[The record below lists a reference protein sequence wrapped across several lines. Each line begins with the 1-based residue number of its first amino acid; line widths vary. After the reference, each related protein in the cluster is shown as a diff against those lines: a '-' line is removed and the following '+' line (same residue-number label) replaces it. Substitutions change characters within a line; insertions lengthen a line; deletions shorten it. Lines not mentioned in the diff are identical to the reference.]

1 MRHTLSILLLLLGI
15 NPIIAQ
21 TSLSTNSATICSGG
35 NTTVTATNLDQ
46 TVTFIWTSFNGQPSQ
61 TGNFLN
67 VASATQS
74 DTWTC
79 TTNNT
84 NSQPIDSDIFTVT
97 VNALPVVSAGAN
109 QTLCAGT
116 SVTLSGSGAVS
127 YTWNNNV
134 QNGVTFTPTSTQTY
148 TVTGTD
154 ANGCTNT
161 DQAIVTV
168 NPTPVIPTQN
178 ISACSGTIFTS
189 NPQNNIP
196 TTIIPNGTTYTWTQ
210 PIVTGNITG
219 GSAQNNQATIS
230 QTLINPTNLQQT
242 ATYTV
247 TPTSG
252 SCVGA
257 NFTVIVTVNPTP
269 ILPTQTQT
277 ICSGNPFLIS
287 PTNGAGNTVP
297 SGTTYS
303 WTNPTV
309 TGGIIGGSVH
319 NNQANISQT
328 LTNPTNVAQTAT
340 YTVTPLSGI
349 CQGINF
355 QVVVTVNPLPVLT
368 PSASQTICGGTPTTL
383 TSFSNSVAGGTIS
396 WTLSNPGLVPGT
408 ITGYQTSGI
417 GQIPVSTINNT
428 GTAPYTLSY
437 QVTPTANGCSGSA
450 STYTITV
457 NPLPVTN
464 FSSANQIICS
474 GGNTNAVNLTSPTG
488 SVSILWSVPGG
499 VPANI
504 ANFNPTS
511 GTSTIPSFANLTNS
525 TNSPITISIQAQSTT
540 TGAALCNGALA
551 TYTITVNPIPSLILP
566 SNQTICGGLSTSSSG
581 FFNTVNGG
589 SFSYTLQN
597 SGNIPAN
604 VTGYAPSGT
613 GQIPPVVINNVG
625 TNAHTLS
632 YSITPIANNCSGT
645 PSNYTITVNP
655 AAITTFSELNQSIC
669 SGGNTNAVN
678 LSSTTNG
685 VSFSWSVQ
693 GGAPANIGNFNTV
706 SGSSTI
712 PVYSNLTNTT
722 NAPITITFVAQA
734 SASGPANC
742 IGVLATYTITVIPL
756 PSMTSAISTSVCSGT
771 ALNFNLAATIGSTY
785 SWLAASNANV
795 NSESTIA
802 VISSTINDNLTQST
816 FNPQNVIYTV
826 TPTSTVGLCVGSPQI
841 VTITV
846 NPLPSMTS
854 GSSTQVCSGTPLNFG
869 LLSSIPSSYSWIA
882 AGNANVNGEST
893 IAVNSSTINNNL
905 TQSTLIPQNVV
916 YTVTPTSTVGSCA
929 GSPQTITIT
938 VKPLPVMTSVSSTP
952 VCSGTPLNFI
962 LTSTIGST
970 YSWVATNNVN
980 VNNESTTAVIS
991 STINDNLTQSTFI
1004 PQNVVYTVTP
1014 TSTGGSCTGNF
1025 QIVTIT
1031 VNPLPSMSSGSST
1044 QVCSGTPLNFNLA
1057 ATIGS
1062 TYSWVATNNAN
1073 VNNESTSAVISSTI
1087 NNNLTQS
1094 TFIPQNVVYTVTPTS
1109 IGGSCTGSPQIVT
1122 ITVNPLPIMN
1132 TAISTSVCSGTPL
1145 NFNLTSTIGTS
1156 YSWVAASNAIVNG
1169 ESTTAVISPI
1179 INNTLTQSTLNTQ
1192 NVVYTVTPTSTV
1204 GSCIGNQQIVNVTVN
1219 PLPDSTIT
1227 PNGATTFC
1235 SGGSVTLSA
1244 IPNYSSYTWNKDGIV
1259 IPGAASATYF
1269 ATQSGVY
1276 SVSIT
1281 NQYSC
1286 NSMESITVNNLTIP
1300 VAAVSNAS
1308 PANFFCQG
1316 NNTTLNASANCQG
1329 CNLSYQWLVNGT
1341 NTPGTNPSLI
1351 VNATGNYSVVIGN
1364 SLNGIACLDTSN
1376 NIFITSVQI
1385 VPPSFAGLP
1394 DSICVNETFVL
1405 PQLSNN
1411 NIAGTWNPL
1420 IISNQSSSYTFT
1432 PLQGQCASPY
1442 SWNVQLVALPQP
1454 SLGNDLVICAGDST
1468 ILISQGFNSYLWSN
1482 GSSDSSITVAP
1493 SATTQYILS
1502 VTNSLGCVGADSINV
1517 AVNPVPPLPFIS
1529 GSESLC
1535 LNSLNQVYSTTPTV
1549 NWLIWNID
1557 GANIYSGQY
1566 TNEVHLDLTSSDTLW
1581 INLTEHILN
1590 TGCYSTNTL
1599 MVLVDTNASAPP
1611 YVNVLPLGNQNDFL
1625 CAPQAI
1631 GIFRWGKIDKNTNDI
1646 YFYPSVYTY
1655 HNFTVLDTVNYFY
1668 FVDHGELG
1676 CFTRSYYAYPQ
1687 LITSTEELSESTYW
1701 ISPNPVI
1708 NELSINSAKTE
1719 LVWVFIENLEGK
1731 LVFKEEVWTNNPINC
1746 GSFITGMY
1754 FVRIE
1759 KAAEL
1764 NFVKFLKF

>member
-21 TSLSTNSATICSGG
+21 TSLTTYSTTICSGG
-35 NTTVTATNLDQ
+35 NAIVTATNLDQ

-97 VNALPVVSAGAN
+97 VNNVSAGA
-109 QTLCAGT
+109 
-116 SVTLSGSGAVS
+116 LS
-127 YTWNNNV
+127 
-134 QNGVTFTPTSTQTY
+134 
-148 TVTGTD
+148 
-154 ANGCTNT
+154 
-161 DQAIVTV
+161 
-168 NPTPVIPTQN
+168 
-178 ISACSGTIFTS
+178 
-189 NPQNNIP
+189 
-196 TTIIPNGTTYTWTQ
+196 
-210 PIVTGNITG
+210 
-219 GSAQNNQATIS
+219 
-230 QTLINPTNLQQT
+230 
-242 ATYTV
+242 
-247 TPTSG
+247 
-252 SCVGA
+252 
-257 NFTVIVTVNPTP
+257 
-269 ILPTQTQT
+269 QTQT
-277 ICSGNPFLIS
+277 ICSGGDANPFTVTTAATGTGTLSYQWQSSTISAVAGFNDIVGATSATYDPPAGQTLTTYFRLIVTSTLNGIVCTSTSAVLIVFVNNISPSVITNGQTICSGGNPVAFTVTTAAAGTGTLSYQWQSSTISQVAGFTNIANAIQPAYDAPAGLTVTTYYQVIITSTLNGVPCTAISNPLTVFVNTINAQTIAANQTICSNGDPVPFTVTTASSGSGSLSYQWQSSTTSSIAGYSNIIGATISTYDPPAGITVSTYYQVITSSTLNGITCTATSNPLTVTVAAVPFVLDIVSTICSGNPFTIS

-309 TGGIIGGSVH
+309 TLPILGGSVQ

-349 CQGINF
+349 CQGNNF

-368 PSASQTICGGTPTTL
+368 TPSANQTICGGTPTTL
-383 TSFSNSVAGGTIS
+383 TSFSNSVAGGAIS
-396 WTLSNPGLVPGT
+396 WTLSNPLSVPGT
-408 ITGYQTSGI
+408 ITGYPTTGN
-417 GQIPVSTINNT
+417 GQIPVSAINNT
-428 GTAPYTLSY
+428 GTALYILSY

-450 STYTITV
+450 GTYTI
-457 NPLPVTN
+457 
-464 FSSANQIICS
+464 
-474 GGNTNAVNLTSPTG
+474 
-488 SVSILWSVPGG
+488 
-499 VPANI
+499 
-504 ANFNPTS
+504 
-511 GTSTIPSFANLTNS
+511 
-525 TNSPITISIQAQSTT
+525 
-540 TGAALCNGALA
+540 
-551 TYTITVNPIPSLILP
+551 
-566 SNQTICGGLSTSSSG
+566 
-581 FFNTVNGG
+581 
-589 SFSYTLQN
+589 
-597 SGNIPAN
+597 
-604 VTGYAPSGT
+604 
-613 GQIPPVVINNVG
+613 
-625 TNAHTLS
+625 
-632 YSITPIANNCSGT
+632 
-645 PSNYTITVNP
+645 
-655 AAITTFSELNQSIC
+655 
-669 SGGNTNAVN
+669 
-678 LSSTTNG
+678 
-685 VSFSWSVQ
+685 
-693 GGAPANIGNFNTV
+693 
-706 SGSSTI
+706 
-712 PVYSNLTNTT
+712 
-722 NAPITITFVAQA
+722 
-734 SASGPANC
+734 
-742 IGVLATYTITVIPL
+742 
-756 PSMTSAISTSVCSGT
+756 
-771 ALNFNLAATIGSTY
+771 
-785 SWLAASNANV
+785 
-795 NSESTIA
+795 
-802 VISSTINDNLTQST
+802 
-816 FNPQNVIYTV
+816 
-826 TPTSTVGLCVGSPQI
+826 
-841 VTITV
+841 
-846 NPLPSMTS
+846 
-854 GSSTQVCSGTPLNFG
+854 
-869 LLSSIPSSYSWIA
+869 
-882 AGNANVNGEST
+882 
-893 IAVNSSTINNNL
+893 
-905 TQSTLIPQNVV
+905 
-916 YTVTPTSTVGSCA
+916 
-929 GSPQTITIT
+929 
-938 VKPLPVMTSVSSTP
+938 
-952 VCSGTPLNFI
+952 
-962 LTSTIGST
+962 
-970 YSWVATNNVN
+970 
-980 VNNESTTAVIS
+980 
-991 STINDNLTQSTFI
+991 
-1004 PQNVVYTVTP
+1004 
-1014 TSTGGSCTGNF
+1014 
-1025 QIVTIT
+1025 
-1031 VNPLPSMSSGSST
+1031 
-1044 QVCSGTPLNFNLA
+1044 
-1057 ATIGS
+1057 
-1062 TYSWVATNNAN
+1062 
-1073 VNNESTSAVISSTI
+1073 
-1087 NNNLTQS
+1087 
-1094 TFIPQNVVYTVTPTS
+1094 
-1109 IGGSCTGSPQIVT
+1109 
-1122 ITVNPLPIMN
+1122 
-1132 TAISTSVCSGTPL
+1132 
-1145 NFNLTSTIGTS
+1145 
-1156 YSWVAASNAIVNG
+1156 
-1169 ESTTAVISPI
+1169 
-1179 INNTLTQSTLNTQ
+1179 
-1192 NVVYTVTPTSTV
+1192 
-1204 GSCIGNQQIVNVTVN
+1204 TVN

-1235 SGGSVTLSA
+1235 SGGSVALSA
-1244 IPNYSSYTWNKDGIV
+1244 IPNYSSYTWNKNGIV

-1341 NTPGTNPSLI
+1341 NTPETNPSLI
-1351 VNATGNYSVVIGN
+1351 VNTTGNYSVVIGN

-1432 PLQGQCASPY
+1432 PLLGQCASPY

-1502 VTNSLGCVGADSINV
+1502 VTNSFGCVGADSINV
-1517 AVNPVPPLPFIS
+1517 AVNPEPPLPFIS

-1655 HNFTVLDTVNYFY
+1655 HNFTALDTANYFY
-1668 FVDHGELG
+1668 FVDHGEIG
-1676 CFTRSYYAYPQ
+1676 CFTRSYYVYPQ
-1687 LITSTEELSESTYW
+1687 LITSTEELSASTYW
-1701 ISPNPVI
+1701 LSPNPVI

-1719 LVWVFIENLEGK
+1719 LVWVIIENLEGK

-1746 GSFITGMY
+1746 SSFINGMY

-1759 KAAEL
+1759 KAAAL

>member
-46 TVTFIWTSFNGQPSQ
+46 TVTFTWTNQFLIITGSTLNLTSVSQ
-61 TGNFLN
+61 TG
-67 VASATQS
+67 
-74 DTWTC
+74 TWTC
-79 TTNNT
+79 TTYNSNNQ
-84 NSQPIDSDIFTVT
+84 SIDTDIFTVT
-97 VNALPVVSAGAN
+97 VNNVSPSVITNSQTICSGGNPAAFTNTTAATGTGTLSYQWQSSTTSQVAGFTNIQNAIQSTYDAPAGLTVTTYYQVIITSTLNGVPCTAISNPLTVSVNTINAQTIAAN
-109 QTLCAGT
+109 QTICSNGDPVPFTVTVASIGAGITTYQWQVSTTVINGGYTSINLATNSTYDVPAGLNVTSYYQVIST
-116 SVTLSGSGAVS
+116 SVL
-127 YTWNNNV
+127 NNV
-134 QNGVTFTPTSTQTY
+134 T
-148 TVTGTD
+148 
-154 ANGCTNT
+154 CT
-161 DQAIVTV
+161 A
-168 NPTPVIPTQN
+168 
-178 ISACSGTIFTS
+178 TS
-189 NPQNNIP
+189 NP
-196 TTIIPNGTTYTWTQ
+196 
-210 PIVTGNITG
+210 
-219 GSAQNNQATIS
+219 
-230 QTLINPTNLQQT
+230 L
-242 ATYTV
+242 TV
-247 TPTSG
+247 TVAAVPF
-252 SCVGA
+252 VLD
-257 NFTVIVTVNPTP
+257 IVS
-269 ILPTQTQT
+269 T
-277 ICSGNPFLIS
+277 ICSGNPFTIA

-303 WTNPTV
+303 WTNPAV
-309 TGGIIGGSVH
+309 PGGITGGSAQ

-328 LTNPTNVAQTAT
+328 LTNPTNSTQTAT
-340 YTVTPLSGI
+340 YTVTPMSGN
-349 CQGINF
+349 CAGATF
-355 QVVVTVNPLPVLT
+355 LVNILVKPLPMLT
-368 PSASQTICGGTPTTL
+368 LSASQTICGGTPTTL
-383 TSFSNSVAGGTIS
+383 TNFSNSLVGGTIS
-396 WTLSNPGLVPGT
+396 WTLSNPLSVPGT
-408 ITGYQTSGI
+408 VTGYQTSGN
-417 GQIPVSTINNT
+417 GQIPVSTINNG
-428 GTAPYTLSY
+428 GTSPYTLSY

-450 STYTITV
+450 STYTI
-457 NPLPVTN
+457 
-464 FSSANQIICS
+464 
-474 GGNTNAVNLTSPTG
+474 
-488 SVSILWSVPGG
+488 
-499 VPANI
+499 
-504 ANFNPTS
+504 
-511 GTSTIPSFANLTNS
+511 
-525 TNSPITISIQAQSTT
+525 
-540 TGAALCNGALA
+540 
-551 TYTITVNPIPSLILP
+551 
-566 SNQTICGGLSTSSSG
+566 
-581 FFNTVNGG
+581 
-589 SFSYTLQN
+589 
-597 SGNIPAN
+597 
-604 VTGYAPSGT
+604 
-613 GQIPPVVINNVG
+613 
-625 TNAHTLS
+625 
-632 YSITPIANNCSGT
+632 
-645 PSNYTITVNP
+645 
-655 AAITTFSELNQSIC
+655 
-669 SGGNTNAVN
+669 
-678 LSSTTNG
+678 
-685 VSFSWSVQ
+685 
-693 GGAPANIGNFNTV
+693 
-706 SGSSTI
+706 
-712 PVYSNLTNTT
+712 
-722 NAPITITFVAQA
+722 
-734 SASGPANC
+734 
-742 IGVLATYTITVIPL
+742 
-756 PSMTSAISTSVCSGT
+756 
-771 ALNFNLAATIGSTY
+771 
-785 SWLAASNANV
+785 
-795 NSESTIA
+795 
-802 VISSTINDNLTQST
+802 
-816 FNPQNVIYTV
+816 
-826 TPTSTVGLCVGSPQI
+826 
-841 VTITV
+841 
-846 NPLPSMTS
+846 
-854 GSSTQVCSGTPLNFG
+854 
-869 LLSSIPSSYSWIA
+869 
-882 AGNANVNGEST
+882 
-893 IAVNSSTINNNL
+893 
-905 TQSTLIPQNVV
+905 
-916 YTVTPTSTVGSCA
+916 
-929 GSPQTITIT
+929 
-938 VKPLPVMTSVSSTP
+938 
-952 VCSGTPLNFI
+952 
-962 LTSTIGST
+962 
-970 YSWVATNNVN
+970 
-980 VNNESTTAVIS
+980 
-991 STINDNLTQSTFI
+991 
-1004 PQNVVYTVTP
+1004 
-1014 TSTGGSCTGNF
+1014 
-1025 QIVTIT
+1025 
-1031 VNPLPSMSSGSST
+1031 
-1044 QVCSGTPLNFNLA
+1044 
-1057 ATIGS
+1057 
-1062 TYSWVATNNAN
+1062 
-1073 VNNESTSAVISSTI
+1073 
-1087 NNNLTQS
+1087 
-1094 TFIPQNVVYTVTPTS
+1094 
-1109 IGGSCTGSPQIVT
+1109 
-1122 ITVNPLPIMN
+1122 
-1132 TAISTSVCSGTPL
+1132 
-1145 NFNLTSTIGTS
+1145 
-1156 YSWVAASNAIVNG
+1156 
-1169 ESTTAVISPI
+1169 
-1179 INNTLTQSTLNTQ
+1179 
-1192 NVVYTVTPTSTV
+1192 
-1204 GSCIGNQQIVNVTVN
+1204 TVN

-1244 IPNYSSYTWNKDGIV
+1244 IPNYTSYTWNKDGIV

-1281 NQYSC
+1281 NQYTC

-1411 NIAGTWNPL
+1411 NIVGTWNPL

-1442 SWNVQLVALPQP
+1442 SWNVQLVSLPQP

-1517 AVNPVPPLPFIS
+1517 AVNPAPPLPFIS

-1754 FVRIE
+1754 FVKIE
-1759 KAAEL
+1759 KAATL